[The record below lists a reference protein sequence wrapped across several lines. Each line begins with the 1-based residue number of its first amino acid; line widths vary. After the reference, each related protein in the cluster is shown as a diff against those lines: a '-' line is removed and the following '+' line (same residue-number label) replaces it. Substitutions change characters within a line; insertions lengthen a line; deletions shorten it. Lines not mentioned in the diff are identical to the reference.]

1 MFETNIRERVNVD
14 ETDSHDDDEKLVL
27 SAKKNLS
34 DFKKIY
40 EKWLDRVY
48 RYCYFRVGSK
58 KDAEDLTSQVFLKA
72 YEGLPSYR
80 HRGYF
85 AAWLFSIARA
95 RVADFYR
102 KKKNE
107 LPLVEAHEITD
118 ESNLSFQIA
127 EKEILDEVLDLINC
141 LSEKDQELLR
151 LRFVAELTY
160 REIGVIFHRREDS
173 VRKGIWRVL
182 ARIRNEVNHE

>member
-1 MFETNIRERVNVD
+1 M
-14 ETDSHDDDEKLVL
+14 
-27 SAKKNLS
+27 
-34 DFKKIY
+34 
-40 EKWLDRVY
+40 
-48 RYCYFRVGSK
+48 
-58 KDAEDLTSQVFLKA
+58 
-72 YEGLPSYR
+72 PSYR

-95 RVADFYR
+95 RVTDFYR

-107 LPLVEAHEITD
+107 LPIVEAHEISD

-127 EKEILDEVLDLINC
+127 ENEILDEVLDLINC

-160 REIGVIFHRREDS
+160 REIGVIFHRREDA
-173 VRKGIWRVL
+173 VRKAIWRVL